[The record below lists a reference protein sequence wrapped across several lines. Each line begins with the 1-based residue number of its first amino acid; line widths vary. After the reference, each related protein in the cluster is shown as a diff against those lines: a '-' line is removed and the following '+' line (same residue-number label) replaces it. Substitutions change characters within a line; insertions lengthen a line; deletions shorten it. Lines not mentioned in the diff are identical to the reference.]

1 MKNLLLLFT
10 LILTSIGWSQISIVS
25 IVRTDDIFCSG
36 DFETYEITVKHQ
48 IGDVPTILMDFPNS
62 NQNYLSLIYPNG
74 ITNFIGDTTIIN
86 VDVIDN
92 GTAIVNS
99 QNDDTLWFEISDS
112 FETLDT
118 LIPVNV
124 YGSIIPTID
133 LTPITLCSNGLPID
147 LSLYATPTG
156 GTFIDGSG
164 GVIPNSFNPTDY
176 YNQIG
181 QSGTIGYEYTNVDG
195 CFGSTET
202 TAEIKIS
209 PTVTTTIVPSSC
221 GNADGEATVFI
232 TPGTATG
239 QMSVYW
245 STGFLDPSVSSSS
258 YILNLSSGI
267 YYANVTDALGCKATA
282 TAQVSD
288 ADLVVT
294 SNIVTETCTGMN
306 DGLIDLT
313 ISGGGTVTQTFWS
326 NGVTTEDMT
335 GYPGEYS
342 VEIHTDNNCN
352 AFGTYILPGNN
363 MSFSTVQIDPFNC
376 AIGAGAFINI
386 DTSSTAGIST
396 LSWTNDI
403 GSELS
408 TMPDWSPPSAGV
420 YTCTLTDNNGCTE
433 SWDLTVP
440 AISNAGMYVQNVIKE
455 NCGLTNGAVDVAV
468 SFGTITSMLWSNGA
482 ITEDLT
488 NVAAGDYTLQYKDNN
503 GCSNFLTVT
512 VPNVLPYQP
521 QICLLTV
528 DTSLTYNKIIW
539 SKDPNNIV
547 DGFKIY
553 RETTNYGEFELIAT
567 VPYSSNSEFIDNEA
581 SPKDRSWRYFITS
594 FDGCNE
600 SYGSFI
606 HKTIHV
612 VIESTDLVTYN
623 LAWDDYE
630 GISYTSVDLWRYDAT
645 NGWVIAAPNLGVG
658 TNTYPDT
665 PIDITDL
672 NYMVAFNLSTPCT
685 VTKAINHDAS
695 RSNNTNS
702 IFAPGGET
710 DLSVIENQDGKIMM
724 YPNPTTDN
732 LNISIEN
739 PDKFKTLRIINM
751 NGELVFEQNI
761 TQSLFQVSTADLPQ
775 GIYFVQIYS
784 ENTVVIEKIIKQ

>member
-1 MKNLLLLFT
+1 MKNLVLLFT
-10 LILTSIGWSQISIVS
+10 LILTSIGWSQYNIESVT
-25 IVRTDDIFCSG
+25 RTDDVFCSG
-36 DFETYEITVKHQ
+36 DVETYIIRVSHP
-48 IGDVPTILMDFPNS
+48 GFAAPTIVMNS
-62 NQNYLSLIYPNG
+62 TSNDATLQLLYNNPQNLTDTVIFYVDVFDQGNVTVNGQQNDTLFFSFVEAGTPDTSIATLSY
-74 ITNFIGDTTIIN
+74 GDIIPN
-86 VDVIDN
+86 VDLSS
-92 GTAIVNS
+92 VN
-99 QNDDTLWFEISDS
+99 
-112 FETLDT
+112 
-118 LIPVNV
+118 
-124 YGSIIPTID
+124 
-133 LTPITLCSNGLPID
+133 LCSNGLPFD
-147 LSLYATPTG
+147 LNDYATP
-156 GTFIDGSG
+156 SG
-164 GVIPNSFNPTDY
+164 GDYLDVNSVPISNVFNPKEFFNEFGT
-176 YNQIG
+176 
-181 QSGTIGYEYTNVDG
+181 SGTISYNYTNTAG
-195 CFGSTET
+195 CFGGN
-202 TAEIKIS
+202 EITVTINIS
-209 PTVTTTIVPSSC
+209 PTATVSTSPSSC
-221 GNADGEATVFI
+221 GNADGDATVII
-232 TPGTATG
+232 TPGTVSG
-239 QMSVYW
+239 PMSVYW
-245 STGFLDPSVSSSS
+245 STGFLDASVSSTSTIS
-258 YILNLSSGI
+258 NLSSGV
-267 YYANVTDALGCKATA
+267 YYANVTDNFGCKAVG

-288 ADLVVT
+288 VDLVVT

-313 ISGGGTVTQTFWS
+313 ITGGGTVTQTFWS

-363 MSFSTVQIDPFNC
+363 MSFSTVSVTPYDC
-376 AIGAGAFINI
+376 STAGGAFIDI
-386 DTSSTAGIST
+386 DTSSTAGISA

-408 TMPDWSPPSAGV
+408 TMADWSPPSAGV
-420 YTCTLTDNNGCTE
+420 YTCTLTDNNGCTK

-440 AISNAGMYVQNVIKE
+440 SVSNAGMFVQSVTKE
-455 NCGLTNGAVDVAV
+455 NCGLTNGAVDLAV

-482 ITEDLT
+482 TTEDLT

-512 VPNVLPYQP
+512 VPNVLPFQP

-528 DTSLTYNKIIW
+528 DTSLVYNKIIW
-539 SKDPNNIV
+539 QKDPNNVV

-567 VPYSSNSEFIDNEA
+567 VPYSTNSEFIDNEA

-612 VIESTDLVTYN
+612 VIEFTDLVTYN

-630 GISYTSVDLWRYDAT
+630 GISYSSVDLWRYDAT
-645 NGWVIAAPNLGVG
+645 NGWEIAASNLGVG
-658 TNTYPDT
+658 TNTYQDT
-665 PIDITDL
+665 PTDITDL

-685 VTKAINHDAS
+685 VTKAINHDSS
-695 RSNNTNS
+695 RSNSTSS
-702 IFAPGGET
+702 IFAPGGDT

-761 TQSLFQVSTADLPQ
+761 TQSLFQISTADLPQ